1 MMRSATL
8 QVRMPEELK
17 KEANDILSALG
28 LTASEAVNIFYSQI
42 VLNNGIPFEI
52 KLPNKETREAIEEAR
67 SGKSTKRFKNVD
79 ELFED
84 LNS

>member
-1 MMRSATL
+1 MRSATL

>member
-1 MMRSATL
+1 MRSATL

-67 SGKSTKRFKNVD
+67 SGKKAKRFKNVD

>member
-1 MMRSATL
+1 MRSATL

-17 KEANDILSALG
+17 KEANDILSTLG

-67 SGKSTKRFKNVD
+67 SERNTKTFKNVD
-79 ELFED
+79 DLFKD

>member
-1 MMRSATL
+1 MRSATL

-67 SGKSTKRFKNVD
+67 SGKKTKRFKNVD